1 MLISNSSKPRAT
13 RSTAHG
19 LLAKRRSSQQN
30 RCQGGVMQC
39 STLMKTDLEC
49 CGVDETIEDAAAR
62 MKDRCVGFLPV
73 CQGRTKVLG
82 TLTDRDIVVR
92 VVAAGLNASETKV
105 SEVFSREVISCS
117 PDDDLTVAEALMSKH
132 KKSRIL
138 CLDRDE
144 TLVGV
149 ISLSDVARVE
159 TGARSAALLR
169 SVAQREARP

>member
-1 MLISNSSKPRAT
+1 
-13 RSTAHG
+13 
-19 LLAKRRSSQQN
+19 
-30 RCQGGVMQC
+30 MQC
-39 STLMKTDLEC
+39 STLMKTDIEC
-49 CGVDETIEDAAAR
+49 CNPDETVEDAALR
-62 MKDRCVGFLPV
+62 MKERGIGFLPI
-73 CQGRTKVLG
+73 CYGQGNVIG
-82 TLTDRDIVVR
+82 TLTDRDIVLR
-92 VVAAGLNASETKV
+92 VVAVGLKPSDTKV
-105 SEVFSREVISCS
+105 SEVFTRDVISCS

-138 CLDRDE
+138 CLDRNE

>member
-1 MLISNSSKPRAT
+1 
-13 RSTAHG
+13 
-19 LLAKRRSSQQN
+19 
-30 RCQGGVMQC
+30 
-39 STLMKTDLEC
+39 MKTDVEC
-49 CGVDETIEDAAAR
+49 CNLEDTVESAAR
-62 MKDRCVGFLPV
+62 RMAERGIGFIPV
-73 CQGRTKVLG
+73 CHGRRKVVG

-92 VVAAGLNASETKV
+92 VVARGLSASEVHV
-105 SEVFSREVISCS
+105 SEVFSREVVSCS
-117 PDDDLTVAEALMSKH
+117 PDDELSVAEALMSKH
-132 KKSRIL
+132 KKSRII

>member
-1 MLISNSSKPRAT
+1 
-13 RSTAHG
+13 
-19 LLAKRRSSQQN
+19 
-30 RCQGGVMQC
+30 MQC
-39 STLMKTDLEC
+39 STLMKTDIEC
-49 CGVDETIEDAAAR
+49 CNPDETVEDAALR
-62 MKDRCVGFLPV
+62 MKERGIGFLPI
-73 CQGRTKVLG
+73 CYGQGNVIG
-82 TLTDRDIVVR
+82 TLTDRDIVLR
-92 VVAAGLNASETKV
+92 VVAVGLKPSDTKV
-105 SEVFSREVISCS
+105 SEGFTRDVISCS

-138 CLDRDE
+138 CLDRNE

>member
-1 MLISNSSKPRAT
+1 
-13 RSTAHG
+13 
-19 LLAKRRSSQQN
+19 
-30 RCQGGVMQC
+30 MQC
-39 STLMKTDLEC
+39 STLMKTDVEC
-49 CGVDETIEDAAAR
+49 CNLDQTVEIAAR
-62 MKDRCVGFLPV
+62 RMAERGIGFMPI
-73 CQGRTKVLG
+73 CYGHRKVLG

-92 VVAAGLNASETKV
+92 VVAQGLVASEVKV

-117 PDDDLTVAEALMSKH
+117 PDDELSVAEALMSKH
-132 KKSRIL
+132 KKSRII

-169 SVAQREARP
+169 SVAQREAHP